1 MYAVITAGGKQYR
14 VAPGDL
20 LQIEKLEAE
29 PGSTVTFDE
38 VLLIAD
44 GDKVAIGRPC
54 LEGAKVNAEVVSQ
67 LRGEKVNI
75 VKFRR
80 RKHYMRHQGHRQYL
94 TEIKITT
101 IDQ

>member
-1 MYAVITAGGKQYR
+1 MYAVITTGGKQYR

-80 RKHYMRHQGHRQYL
+80 RKHHQKVTGHRQWFTDL
-94 TEIKITT
+94 QITG
-101 IDQ
+101 INQ

>member
-1 MYAVITAGGKQYR
+1 MYAVISTGGKQYR

-20 LQIEKLEAE
+20 LQIEKLDAE
-29 PGSTVTFDE
+29 PGTAIVFDE

-44 GDKVAIGRPC
+44 GDDVAIGNPR

-67 LRGEKVNI
+67 LRGEKIRI

-94 TEIKITT
+94 TEVRITS
-101 IDQ
+101 IDK